1 MSRWI
6 AATLLFLATAAG
18 AAGLEGRKAP
28 ALKLA
33 GVDGVKTTLQDVA
46 GDRIAIVL
54 FWASWCPYC
63 KALMP
68 SLHAI
73 AREFGS
79 ERVVVVAVNA
89 WEDAE
94 VDPAAL
100 LREEGP
106 DFVLLLRGGK
116 AAKAWK
122 VRGTP
127 GLFVVD
133 RGGTVVYDRN
143 ARPLRPAASAPP
155 ELTGPPA
162 LPAQLRPSISRSAE
176 YWASDL
182 RAVLQAELAKPP
194 PPPAVEPTQIP
205 QAESRSR

>member
-1 MSRWI
+1 MPRWI
-6 AATLLFLATAAG
+6 AVSLLLLASAAG

-28 ALKLA
+28 ALNLA
-33 GVDGVKTTLQDVA
+33 GADGVKTTLQAVV

-68 SLHAI
+68 SLGRI
-73 AREFGS
+73 ASDVGH

-94 VDPAAL
+94 TDPAAV
-100 LREEGP
+100 LREGGH
-106 DFVLLLRGGK
+106 DFVLLKKGGK

-133 RGGTVVYDRN
+133 RQGMVIYDRN
-143 ARPLRPAASAPP
+143 ARPLRVDPAVAVIPP
-155 ELTGPPA
+155 TEEAGSV
-162 LPAQLRPSISRSAE
+162 RPSVQRSAE
-176 YWASDL
+176 HWANEL
-182 RAVLQAELAKPP
+182 RRVLEAELA
-194 PPPAVEPTQIP
+194 AADVASAAEPEAAQ
-205 QAESRSR
+205 

>member
-1 MSRWI
+1 MPRWI
-6 AATLLFLATAAG
+6 VVSLLLLATSAG

-28 ALKLA
+28 ALNLA
-33 GVDGVKTTLQDVA
+33 GADGVKTTLQAVV
-46 GDRIAIVL
+46 GDRVAIVL

-68 SLHAI
+68 SLDRI
-73 AREFGS
+73 ASDLGS

-94 VDPAAL
+94 TDPAAV
-100 LREEGP
+100 LREGGH
-106 DFVLLLRGGK
+106 DFVLLVKGGK

-133 RGGTVVYDRN
+133 RDGVVIYDRN
-143 ARPLRPAASAPP
+143 ARPLRVDPAAAPATP
-155 ELTGPPA
+155 TEEAGSV
-162 LPAQLRPSISRSAE
+162 RPSVQRSAE
-176 YWASDL
+176 HWATEL
-182 RAVLQAELAKPP
+182 RRVLEVELAAAD
-194 PPPAVEPTQIP
+194 PADMALPET
-205 QAESRSR
+205 AE